1 VFVKAG
7 TWDLLLTITTAL
19 VPFLQAGMFGGS
31 ADAKEIPAQ
40 KIPPSRQEG
49 FSMDPAL
56 ALTDL
61 KKKNF
66 GFDRSLFFDSSFIC

>member
-1 VFVKAG
+1 M
-7 TWDLLLTITTAL
+7 WDLLLTITTAL

-40 KIPPSRQEG
+40 KIPPYSSRSLLHG
-49 FSMDPAL
+49 HGPR
-56 ALTDL
+56 
-61 KKKNF
+61 F

>member
-1 VFVKAG
+1 
-7 TWDLLLTITTAL
+7 
-19 VPFLQAGMFGGS
+19 MFGGS